1 MFASGSVPRLRLS
14 AADRR
19 PADASAGWEMRLRGA
34 GRAAR
39 AGGGMC
45 LDFARMPG
53 IELIVDESM
62 QHDFCF
68 LAGHGPF
75 SSASQAARNSP
86 RARARRDI
94 TVPTGTPVTSAI
106 SR

>member
-1 MFASGSVPRLRLS
+1 MAQITAPQGLPQIAIGRELR
-14 AADRR
+14 
-19 PADASAGWEMRLRGA
+19 
-34 GRAAR
+34 RAAR
-39 AGGGMC
+39 TAGGMR
-45 LDFARMPG
+45 FNFTRMHG
-53 IELIVDESM
+53 IELVVDQRM

-68 LAGHGPF
+68 VAGHGPF
-75 SSASQAARNSP
+75 SSASHAVRSSP

>member
-1 MFASGSVPRLRLS
+1 MAQV
-14 AADRR
+14 AAPQGLPQIAIGR
-19 PADASAGWEMRLRGA
+19 ELRGA
-34 GRAAR
+34 AR
-39 AGGGMC
+39 TAGGMRFH
-45 LDFARMPG
+45 FARMPG
-53 IELIVDESM
+53 IELVVDQRM

-68 LAGHGPF
+68 VAGHGPF

-86 RARARRDI
+86 RARASRDI